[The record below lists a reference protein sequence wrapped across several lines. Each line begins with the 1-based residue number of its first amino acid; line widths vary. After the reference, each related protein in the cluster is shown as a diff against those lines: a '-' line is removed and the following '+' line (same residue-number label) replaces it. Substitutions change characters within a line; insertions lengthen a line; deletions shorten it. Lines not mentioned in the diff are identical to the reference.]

1 MVEDSQEKVL
11 CIFPIAKIRI
21 RHVDEY
27 LNLNGTRVDC
37 NKIFNKH
44 KTKHH
49 KDGHNEL
56 SKKHEHCCEG
66 ESFFNEFIPFNKQTR
81 LCASVSSSDRGNVPA
96 PIHVCPKCG
105 DV

>member
-1 MVEDSQEKVL
+1 MALELIVIKFL
-11 CIFPIAKIRI
+11 I
-21 RHVDEY
+21 
-27 LNLNGTRVDC
+27 N
-37 NKIFNKH
+37 
-44 KTKHH
+44 TKHH

-105 DV
+105 DVQGKTEYKKDA